1 MNFIKIILALIPVP
15 FLFHL
20 YEYNYCHLGEHDVVF
35 LFPVFLFFIIVV
47 GITSRNIKFPLFLGV
62 NFIMTVISLLF
73 GYFFIVDDGSWFKP
87 FGRDFAIIFISVVYI
102 LGQLIIRGIIRGI
115 GEFNSAIEQ
124 KDECAINGGIDGRRI
139 NALFC

>member
-1 MNFIKIILALIPVP
+1 MNFIKIILSLIPVP

-20 YEYNYCHLGEHDVVF
+20 YEYNYCHLKGHDAVF
-35 LFPVFLFFIIVV
+35 LFPVFLMFIIVV
-47 GITSRNIKFPLFLGV
+47 GITSKNIKLPLFFGV

-73 GYFFIVDDGSWFKP
+73 GYFLIADDGSWFKP
-87 FGRDFAIIFISVVYI
+87 FGRDFAIIFISVIYI

-124 KDECAINGGIDGRRI
+124 KD
-139 NALFC
+139 

>member
-102 LGQLIIRGIIRGI
+102 LGQLIIRGIMRGI
-115 GEFNSAIEQ
+115 SESSSAT
-124 KDECAINGGIDGRRI
+124 RI
-139 NALFC
+139 KG